1 MKTRP
6 ILLFPCYFFVAFSFV
21 FLFFVSC
28 RKVTSLNK
36 APVSSQDTN
45 QLSGKPN
52 IIFILA
58 DDCGFEIPTCNGG
71 GSYSTPNIDL
81 LSKNGMRF
89 TQCYSLPL
97 CSPSRI
103 ELLTGKYNFRNYT
116 LWGTLNTSEK
126 TFANMLHNTGY
137 KTCYAGKWQLDGGDS
152 SIHKFGFDKYL
163 VWLPFLTNKEPTES
177 KYRYKNPHLYQN
189 GKFLSAPQ
197 TAGKYADDMFVN
209 YITRFIDSNLT
220 KPFFV
225 LYSTSLVHQ
234 PYGPTPDDPEFANWD
249 YTTMASD
256 TKFFPGMVKYM
267 DKEIKKIIDKL
278 ISRGLMNN
286 TVIVF
291 TGDNGTPDDIVSLF
305 KGKQIQ
311 GGKGTSTI
319 YGTHVPLIVKWPGTV
334 SAGEVSDALID
345 FSDFLPTLANVAHIP
360 VPVNYGPLDGV
371 SFVSALNG
379 SDTNLR
385 KWAFGCWMNR
395 VTEGKWQRWVQNRR
409 YKLYDSVYQNN
420 FFNIITDPLQVN
432 PLPKD
437 DLTSD
442 ELAIKNKFTKVLST
456 MHK

>member
-1 MKTRP
+1 
-6 ILLFPCYFFVAFSFV
+6 
-21 FLFFVSC
+21 
-28 RKVTSLNK
+28 
-36 APVSSQDTN
+36 
-45 QLSGKPN
+45 
-52 IIFILA
+52 
-58 DDCGFEIPTCNGG
+58 
-71 GSYSTPNIDL
+71 
-81 LSKNGMRF
+81 
-89 TQCYSLPL
+89 
-97 CSPSRI
+97 
-103 ELLTGKYNFRNYT
+103 
-116 LWGTLNTSEK
+116 
-126 TFANMLHNTGY
+126 
-137 KTCYAGKWQLDGGDS
+137 
-152 SIHKFGFDKYL
+152 
-163 VWLPFLTNKEPTES
+163 
-177 KYRYKNPHLYQN
+177 
-189 GKFLSAPQ
+189 
-197 TAGKYADDMFVN
+197 
-209 YITRFIDSNLT
+209 
-220 KPFFV
+220 

-234 PYGPTPDDPEFANWD
+234 PYGPTPDDSEFANWD

-432 PLPKD
+432 PLPKG

-442 ELAIKNKFTKVLST
+442 ELAIKNKFTKVLSI

>member
-6 ILLFPCYFFVAFSFV
+6 ILLFPCYFLVAFSFG

-28 RKVTSLNK
+28 QKVTSLNK

-81 LSKNGMRF
+81 LSKSGMRF

-103 ELLTGKYNFRNYT
+103 ELITGKYNFRNYT

-126 TFANMLHNTGY
+126 TFANMFHNTGY

-267 DKEIKKIIDKL
+267 DKKVAEL
-278 ISRGLMNN
+278 IRFIYQKGLSSN
-286 TVIVF
+286 TVILFV
-291 TGDNGTPDDIVSLF
+291 GDNGTPSNISSLF
-305 KGKQIQ
+305 RGKLIQ
-311 GGKGTSTI
+311 GGKATTTQ
-319 YGTHVPLIVKWPGTV
+319 YGTHVPFIASWPGHIT
-334 SAGEVSDALID
+334 AGTINNNIINFPD
-345 FSDFLPTLANVAHIP
+345 FMPLLASIAGTTISSNAGII
-360 VPVNYGPLDGV
+360 DGV
-371 SFVSALNG
+371 DFYPSFFDPNDIIRAWGFCQWKPYSTSPLRRWDQTLN
-379 SDTNLR
+379 
-385 KWAFGCWMNR
+385 
-395 VTEGKWQRWVQNRR
+395 
-409 YKLYDSVYQNN
+409 YKLYDSINN
-420 FFNIITDPLQVN
+420 SKFYNILTDTLEKLPILKKNITANEKIIKQQLQ
-432 PLPKD
+432 D
-437 DLTSD
+437 
-442 ELAIKNKFTKVLST
+442 VLNQ
-456 MHK
+456 MHN